1 MKFADINL
9 LSELEKPEFA
19 ELRQVMNERK
29 FVATEMIAD
38 PTCITEDDITKPEMF
53 AAGSVFIVKE
63 GRLRV
68 FLAAEDKE
76 FTLSVLEAGDI
87 YTCHT
92 GTYVQALSE
101 GVLLTTSIAVFHT
114 YMRDIP
120 LVSKVMVRIL
130 GNMLKSTFGIIDGL
144 VFGDASTRLAGFLL
158 SVATEED
165 GRQVARLGMT
175 GEQLAQHVGSTRQT
189 VSTLLNDM
197 VRSGILIRVKR
208 GVFEIADTV
217 RLEELS
223 R

>member
-1 MKFADINL
+1 MKFAEINL
-9 LSELEKPEFA
+9 LSELEKPELKD
-19 ELRQVMNERK
+19 LRAAMNERK

-38 PTCITEDDITKPEMF
+38 PFCAADDGITKPEV
-53 AAGSVFIVKE
+53 AASSVFIVKE

-68 FLAAEDKE
+68 FLAAEGKE
-76 FTLSVLEAGDI
+76 FTLSILEAGDI

-92 GTYVQALSE
+92 GTFVQALTP
-101 GVLLTTSIAVFHT
+101 GVLLTTSIPVFHT

-120 LVSKVMVRIL
+120 QVSKVMVRIL

-144 VFGDASTRLAGFLL
+144 VFGDASTRLADFLL
-158 SVATEED
+158 SVAKEED
-165 GRQVARLGMT
+165 GKLVARLGMT

-208 GVFEIADTV
+208 GVFEIVDET
-217 RLEELS
+217 RLEELNK
-223 R
+223 